1 MKVGANIR
9 HLARLGIRALDTV
22 TLWVYRV
29 SGGRL
34 GERELNY
41 SMLLLQTVGR
51 RSGQPHTHTLLYI
64 RDGERLIVSA
74 SFFGAAQ
81 HPAWYLNLQANP
93 RVHVQI
99 GRRHQEMLAETAG
112 GAERQR
118 LWQMLLQ
125 VWPPYASYQTA
136 ISREIPVVILKPLS
150 DTRSD
155 AASGLNTDERPIQR
169 LRA

>member
-1 MKVGANIR
+1 MKAGANIR

-51 RSGQPHTHTLLYI
+51 RSGQPRTHTLLYI
-64 RDGERLIVSA
+64 RDGERLIVCA

-93 RVHVQI
+93 RVHVQT
-99 GRRHQEMLAETAG
+99 GRVRREMIAETAT
-112 GAERQR
+112 GAERER
-118 LWQMLLQ
+118 LWQML
-125 VWPPYASYQTA
+125 S
-136 ISREIPVVILKPLS
+136 S
-150 DTRSD
+150 
-155 AASGLNTDERPIQR
+155 
-169 LRA
+169 

>member
-1 MKVGANIR
+1 MKAGANIR
-9 HLARLGIRALDTV
+9 HLARLGIRALDTI

-64 RDGERLIVSA
+64 RDGERLIVCA

-93 RVHVQI
+93 RVYVQV
-99 GRRHQEMLAETAG
+99 GRTRQEMLAETAS
-112 GAERQR
+112 GAERER
-118 LWQMLLQ
+118 LWQMLLK
-125 VWPPYASYQTA
+125 VWPPYARYQAGIT
-136 ISREIPVVILKPLS
+136 REIPVVVLKPLPS
-150 DTRSD
+150 D
-155 AASGLNTDERPIQR
+155 
-169 LRA
+169 